1 MQSFNKAKARAEE
14 ALNHFEEL
22 ENEDFLT
29 YKQKDSAPEWVRDMC
44 YEAHG
49 SGDYLPDNYIYRWI
63 VDALEIIRECTTE
76 DEAEERIHELEPFPY
91 HKNLTLWLDSN
102 ILMLTNID
110 PILGHLLVNRYIRRI
125 QYLEDAARE
134 GAIEN
139 ILSFA
144 QYLEIQEVAFTVL
157 NFLREAEEE
166 EAEED

>member
-1 MQSFNKAKARAEE
+1 MQSLNKAKARAEE

-102 ILMLTNID
+102 IL
-110 PILGHLLVNRYIRRI
+110 RI

-139 ILSFA
+139 ILYFA